1 MADQTKTQDRPEPSA
16 GDQIADRRK
25 KLQRLREEL
34 QVNPFGKRV
43 DGLINL
49 TDARARF
56 DEQASADAKE
66 NADND
71 RRARIQVAG
80 RVILRRVMGNLVFI
94 TLRDHSGDLQAAIS
108 KRNVDTTSFKIAK
121 LIDLGDIV
129 VVDGLM
135 GSTKTGEI
143 TIWADGEGS
152 FDLACKSLA
161 PPPGKWSGLQ
171 DPELRYRRR
180 YVDMY
185 ANSEV
190 IHAFQQRSKII
201 SAIRRFMDDRRF
213 LEVETPMLQPIAG
226 GAAARPFVT
235 HHNAL
240 GIDLFLRIAPELY
253 LKRLLVGG
261 LPRVY
266 EINRNFRNEGIDKQ
280 HNPEFTS
287 MEVYQAF
294 GDYMSMLDLCEDLI
308 RHLAMMVTSESGADC
323 DDGPGI
329 IEWSGHKID
338 YASPFTR
345 ITFADLFEKANG
357 FPMNQIDQ
365 VRAKAAQLGLKEK
378 GMDDWLVINEVFEAT
393 AEDGLI
399 QPTFILDYPSAIS
412 PLTRPRADNPNLCE
426 RWDLFVGE
434 MELGPAYSELND
446 PDIQEEKF
454 QQQLAG
460 ADDEEQTFRSLDDN
474 FLDALRVGMPP
485 AGGWGLG
492 IDRLVML
499 LTGSPSIR
507 DVIAFPLLRPESRT
521 SGSGETGESAA
532 ANGP

>member
-1 MADQTKTQDRPEPSA
+1 MADQTKSQDRPEPSA

-25 KLQRLREEL
+25 KLQRLRDEFE
-34 QVNPFGKRV
+34 VNPFGNRV
-43 DGLINL
+43 DNLISL
-49 TDARARF
+49 TDARGLY
-56 DEQASADAKE
+56 DEQANADAKE
-66 NADND
+66 DADND
-71 RRARIQVAG
+71 RRARVQVAG

-94 TLRDHSGDLQAAIS
+94 TLRDHTGDLQAAIS
-108 KRNVDTTSFKIAK
+108 KRSVDTTSFKIAK
-121 LIDLGDIV
+121 MIDLGDIV

-143 TIWADGEGS
+143 TVWSDGEGA

-161 PPPGKWSGLQ
+161 PPPSEWSGFK

-190 IHAFQQRSKII
+190 IQTFQQRSKII
-201 SAIRRFMDDRRF
+201 SAIRRFMDERQF

-226 GAAARPFVT
+226 GAAAKPFVT
-235 HHNAL
+235 NHNAL

-253 LKRLLVGG
+253 LKRMLVGG

-266 EINRNFRNEGIDKQ
+266 EINRNFRNEGIDKS

-308 RHLAMMVTSESGADC
+308 RHLAMMVSKETG
-323 DDGPGI
+323 DGSGI
-329 IEWSGHKID
+329 IEWSGHNID

-357 FPMNQIDQ
+357 FSLNQIDQ
-365 VRAKAAQLGLKEK
+365 VRAKANELGLKEK

-399 QPTFILDYPSAIS
+399 QPTFIMDYPSAIS
-412 PLTRPRADNPNLCE
+412 PLTRPRSDDPSLCE

-454 QQQLAG
+454 QQQLTG

-499 LTGSPSIR
+499 LTSSLSIR
-507 DVIAFPLLRPESRT
+507 DVIAFPLLRPE
-521 SGSGETGESAA
+521 G
-532 ANGP
+532 

>member
-1 MADQTKTQDRPEPSA
+1 MADDSTQTRSEPSP
-16 GDQIADRRK
+16 GDQMADRRK
-25 KLQRLREEL
+25 KLEKLREEFS
-34 QVNPFGKRV
+34 VDPFGARV
-43 DGLINL
+43 DDLIHL
-49 TDARARF
+49 ADARKKF
-56 DEQASADAKE
+56 DAQAEADAKE
-66 NADND
+66 NPDDD
-71 RRARIQVAG
+71 RRAVVQVAG
-80 RVILRRVMGNLVFI
+80 RVVLRRVMGNLVFM
-94 TLRDHSGDLQAAIS
+94 TLRDHSGDLQVAVS
-108 KRNVDTTSFKIAK
+108 KRNVDTTSFKTAK

-129 VVDGLM
+129 VVQGPM

-143 TIWADGEGS
+143 TCWAGGDGS
-152 FDLACKSLA
+152 FSIVCKSLS

-180 YVDMY
+180 FVDMY
-185 ANSEV
+185 ANPQV
-190 IHAFQQRSKII
+190 IQAFQQRSVII
-201 SAIRRFMDDRRF
+201 SAIRRFMDERTF

-235 HHNAL
+235 NHNAL

-253 LKRLLVGG
+253 LKKLLVGG

-294 GDYMSMLDLCEDLI
+294 GDYMTMLELCEDLV
-308 RHLAMMVTSESGADC
+308 RHLAMIVSKQTGDASGVIPW
-323 DDGPGI
+323 G
-329 IEWSGHKID
+329 EHQID
-338 YASPFTR
+338 YASPFRRVTY
-345 ITFADLFEKANG
+345 AELFEQANG
-357 FPMNQIDQ
+357 FSMNQIDQ
-365 VRAKAAQLGLKEK
+365 VRAKAKELDLKEQ

-393 AEDGLI
+393 AERGLI
-399 QPTFILDYPSAIS
+399 QPTFVMDYPSAIS
-412 PLTRPRADNPNLCE
+412 PLTRPRKDDPSLCE

-446 PDIQEEKF
+446 PDVQESKF

-460 ADDEEQTFRSLDDN
+460 ADDEEQTFRSMDQS
-474 FLDALRVGMPP
+474 FLDALLVGMPP

-492 IDRLVML
+492 IDRLIML

-507 DVIAFPLLRPESRT
+507 DVILFPLLRPE
-521 SGSGETGESAA
+521 A
-532 ANGP
+532 